1 MKKREFNMKN
11 IALLIAGAI
20 IMVWGL
26 ENLQVIFGLLGVLIG
41 FLFPFILGF
50 AIAFLINIPL
60 RFIEKG
66 LIKLFSSGKRKP
78 NLKVIRPFSILIAL
92 ALIISVIAGVT
103 FVVMPQIGSTIM
115 SIKDEIPMFM
125 KKCEETMTHLSQN
138 MPDVGAIINELGID
152 LEKIT
157 REFTVFLSNLGG
169 KILSSSISAASSFFS
184 GVVNFFIAF
193 VFSMYILT
201 GKEKLGSQ
209 VKHVLEAYL
218 TDKRVAKIN
227 RVAKLVDETFSSFFA
242 GQCLEAV
249 ILGLMFFVG
258 MSLFK
263 FPYAVLISTLVG
275 FMALIPVFGAFV
287 GCIVGALLI
296 LVVDPIKALWFVGF
310 FLVMQQ
316 IEGNLIYPK
325 VVGNSVGLPA
335 IWVLVAVTLG
345 AGMMGVTGMLLFI
358 PGSSVIYTLLREDVR
373 KKIISKR
380 NKIAIEQS
388 L

>member
-1 MKKREFNMKN
+1 MVKKESFEKKD
-11 IALLIAGAI
+11 IVLLVAGAI
-20 IMVWGL
+20 LMIWGL
-26 ENLQVIFGLLGVLIG
+26 INIDVIFKLLGILTG

-66 LIKLFSSGKRKP
+66 LIKIFTKGKKQPKLRA
-78 NLKVIRPFSILIAL
+78 IRPISIIITL
-92 ALIISVIAGVT
+92 ALIISIIVGVI
-103 FVVMPQIGSTIM
+103 FVVMPQIGATIM
-115 SIKDEIPMFM
+115 SIKDEIPSFM
-125 KKCEETMTHLSQN
+125 KKCEETITQISMS
-138 MPDVGAIINELGID
+138 MPDMGEIINELGID
-152 LEKIT
+152 LERIT

-169 KILSSSISAASSFFS
+169 KILSSSISFASSFFS
-184 GVVNFFIAF
+184 GLVNFFIAF
-193 VFSMYILT
+193 VFALYILG

-209 VKHVLEAYL
+209 VNHVLKAYL
-218 TDKRVAKIN
+218 SDKRVLRMKK
-227 RVAKLVDETFSSFFA
+227 VSKLVDETFSNFFA
-242 GQCLEAV
+242 GQCLEAC

-263 FPYAVLISTLVG
+263 FPYAVLVSTLVG

-287 GCIVGALLI
+287 GCIVGAFLI
-296 LVVDPIKALWFVGF
+296 LVVDPIKAVWFVIF

-358 PGSSVIYTLLREDVR
+358 PASSVIYTLLREDVR
-373 KKIISKR
+373 KRLRIRTTKVS
-380 NKIAIEQS
+380 
-388 L
+388 